1 LARSL
6 CTLGV
11 GVEVRNWILTL
22 LWRSLGLTIEEG
34 LKLEWRE
41 NLGLLGLKFL
51 PMRFDA
57 RAAIEEA
64 VAFTLAR
71 G

>member
-1 LARSL
+1 
-6 CTLGV
+6 
-11 GVEVRNWILTL
+11 LTL